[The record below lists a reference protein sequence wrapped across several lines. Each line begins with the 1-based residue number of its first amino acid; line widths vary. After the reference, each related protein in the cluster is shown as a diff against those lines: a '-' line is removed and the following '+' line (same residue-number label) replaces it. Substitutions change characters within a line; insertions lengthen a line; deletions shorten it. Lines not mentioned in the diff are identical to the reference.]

1 MIVKVI
7 EIIAASEVS
16 WDDALRNAIAEATLS
31 LRHINSVDVI
41 RNSAIVNDAGEI
53 TEYRTTVHIAFAIE
67 HHSEPIGVRCKSIKV
82 NV

>member
-1 MIVKVI
+1 LIVKVI

-41 RNSAIVNDAGEI
+41 RNSVIVNDAGEI

-67 HHSEPIGVRCKSIKV
+67 HHSELIGVRCEAIEA
-82 NV
+82 NL

>member
-7 EIIAASEVS
+7 EIIAAMEVS
-16 WDDALRNAIAEATLS
+16 WDDALRNAIAEATMS

-41 RNSAIVNDAGEI
+41 RNSVIVNDAGEI

-67 HHSEPIGVRCKSIKV
+67 HHSEPIGVRCESIKV